1 MNQRLLLGALM
12 LAILALLR
20 AAPAAAEPYLAVQEG
35 YKCNVCHV
43 NPTGGGL
50 RNQFGVTYA
59 RVLLP
64 AETLDNAL
72 DSWTGKITDRLRVG
86 GDLRADWTRNTAPNT
101 PSQQAFSLEQFR
113 VYADVTLIP
122 DRLGI
127 YADEQIAPN
136 GSQNEEAYVRYGTTT
151 DGFYI
156 KGGQFYLPFGWR
168 LQDQTA
174 FVREVTG
181 ISMTTPDKGVEVGY
195 EHSAWSAQF
204 DLTNGAGN
212 NAASNT
218 AAGSTSTGNATSN
231 TSTGNG
237 YQVTTQVVY
246 TKPIWRLG
254 IAGSSTQS
262 NAGDRRVGGLF
273 AGLKTG
279 PIAWLAEGDIV
290 HDDSLGRTL
299 AAGLLEGDWRI
310 RKGHNLKLT
319 AEYSD
324 PDRAVRNN
332 QQTRYSILYEYT
344 PLPFLQLRAGYRHY
358 FGIPQ
363 NNEDNQQ
370 LILVEL
376 HGYF

>member
-1 MNQRLLLGALM
+1 MNLRSLLPAV
-12 LAILALLR
+12 AILAWLR

-50 RNQFGVTYA
+50 RNDFGLIYA
-59 RVLLP
+59 KLLLP
-64 AETLDNAL
+64 AETVDNAI
-72 DSWTGKITDRLRVG
+72 DSWSGKLTDRLRVG
-86 GDLRADWTRNTAPNT
+86 GDLRADWTRDTAPHT
-101 PSQQAFSLEQFR
+101 PSQQAFALEQFR
-113 VYADVTLIP
+113 VYADLSILP

-127 YADEQIAPN
+127 YVDEQVAPN
-136 GSQNEEAYVRYGTTT
+136 GSQDEEAYVRYGTTT

-168 LQDQTA
+168 LQDQSA

-181 ISMTTPDKGVEVGY
+181 ISMSTPDKGVELGY
-195 EHSAWSAQF
+195 EHTAWSAQF
-204 DLTNGAGN
+204 DFTNGAA
-212 NAASNT
+212 NA
-218 AAGSTSTGNATSN
+218 STGS
-231 TSTGNG
+231 G
-237 YQVTTQVVY
+237 YQVTSQVVY
-246 TKPIWRLG
+246 TMPIWRVG
-254 IAGSSTQS
+254 IAGASTQS
-262 NAGDRRVGGLF
+262 SVGDRRMGGLF

-290 HDDSLGRTL
+290 HDDSLGGTL

-332 QQTRYSILYEYT
+332 QQTRYSIVYEYT

-363 NNEDNQQ
+363 NNEENQQ
-370 LILVEL
+370 LILFEL
-376 HGYF
+376 HAYF

>member
-1 MNQRLLLGALM
+1 MNQRSLLAALV
-12 LAILALLR
+12 LAIVALLR
-20 AAPAAAEPYLAVQEG
+20 MTPAAAEPYLAVEEG
-35 YKCNVCHV
+35 YKCNVCHI

-50 RNQFGVTYA
+50 RNDFGLTYA
-59 RVLLP
+59 KVLLP
-64 AETLDNAL
+64 AETLDNSL
-72 DSWTGKITDRLRVG
+72 DSWNGKITDRLRVG
-86 GDLRADWTRNTAPNT
+86 GDLRTDWSRDTAPNT
-101 PSQQAFSLEQFR
+101 ASQQAFSLEQFR
-113 VYADVTLIP
+113 VYADLTIIP
-122 DRLGI
+122 NRLGI
-127 YADEQIAPN
+127 YVDEQIAPN
-136 GSQNEEAYVRYGTTT
+136 GSQNEEAYLRYGNTT

-174 FVREVTG
+174 FVREDTG
-181 ISMTTPDKGVEVGY
+181 INMTTPDKGIELGY

-204 DLTNGAGN
+204 DLTNGA
-212 NAASNT
+212 S
-218 AAGSTSTGNATSN
+218 NAT
-231 TSTGNG
+231 TGSG
-237 YQVTTQVVY
+237 YQVTSQVVY
-246 TKPIWRLG
+246 TKPIWRVG

-262 NAGDRRVGGLF
+262 NAGDRRMGGLF

-279 PIAWLAEGDIV
+279 PIAWLAEGDII
-290 HDDSLGRTL
+290 HDDSLERTI

-310 RKGHNLKLT
+310 LKGHNLKLT

-332 QQTRYSILYEYT
+332 QQTRYSLVYEYT

-363 NNEDNQQ
+363 NNEQNQQ
-370 LILVEL
+370 LTFVEL

>member
-1 MNQRLLLGALM
+1 MIQRLTLAALV
-12 LAILALLR
+12 LAVLALLR
-20 AAPAAAEPYLAVQEG
+20 AAPASAEPYLAVQTG

-50 RNQFGVTYA
+50 RNDFGITFA
-59 RVLLP
+59 KVLLP
-64 AETLDNAL
+64 AETVDSAL

-86 GDLRADWTRNTAPNT
+86 GDLRTDWTRNTAPNS
-101 PSQQAFSLEQFR
+101 PSQQSFSLEQFR
-113 VYADVTLIP
+113 VYADLTLIP

-127 YADEQIAPN
+127 YVDEQIAPN
-136 GSQNEEAYVRYGTTT
+136 GSQNEEAYVRYGSTT

-168 LQDQTA
+168 LQDQSA

-181 ISMTTPDKGVEVGY
+181 ISMATPDKGVELGY
-195 EHSAWSAQF
+195 EHAAWSAQF
-204 DLTNGAGN
+204 DVTNGV
-212 NAASNT
+212 SN
-218 AAGSTSTGNATSN
+218 STSGS
-231 TSTGNG
+231 G

-254 IAGSSTQS
+254 IAGSSTKAD
-262 NAGDRRVGGLF
+262 AGDRRMGGLF

-290 HDDSLGRTL
+290 HDDSFPGGRTL
-299 AAGLLEGDWRI
+299 AVGLLEGDLRI
-310 RKGHNLKLT
+310 LQGHNLKLT

-324 PDRAVRNN
+324 PDRSVHND
-332 QQTRYSILYEYT
+332 QQTRYSIVYEYT
-344 PLPFLQLRAGYRHY
+344 PLPFLQVRAGYRHY

-363 NNEDNQQ
+363 NNQQNQQ
-370 LILVEL
+370 LVLLEL
-376 HGYF
+376 HGFF